1 MTAHPGP
8 VSCDLTAIDD
18 RQSGLLF
25 DVRTDNFF
33 YSARDAELKKRSRA
47 WHLIKKFRQNVA
59 DFEILVLIQV

>member
-33 YSARDAELKKRSRA
+33 YSARDAELKKKKRS
-47 WHLIKKFRQNVA
+47 
-59 DFEILVLIQV
+59 

>member
-1 MTAHPGP
+1 LSLLDGAFSMTAHPGP

-47 WHLIKKFRQNVA
+47 
-59 DFEILVLIQV
+59 